1 MVKFPRQLSRCPKVR
16 LSHLGQSSLVAIA
29 LLLPNGGLLLAQEP
43 PAPTVLET
51 IRTTGLLNIA
61 IREDAVPLG
70 YRDLNND
77 WSGICLDFAAILKR
91 QVIANIQQPA
101 ILVKLFKSTL
111 FNRFDLV
118 NDQVVYLE
126 CGPNSIRPDLSYDN
140 VTFSQPFLWT
150 GTQFLIRATDKQR
163 VNPNGSLAGLKIGVL
178 RYTTNE
184 KLIQERYPGATI
196 QIFQGATGRLRGVQ
210 ALRQERIDAFASDG
224 ILLLGEA
231 LSQNLAIGQDYLIVP
246 PVPLNCEQYGLI
258 LPRQDPQW
266 IELINQTL
274 ALPEA
279 KNLNQKWLGP
289 IFPQVQKIV
298 NYCQNPTGAMP
309 SPDP

>member
-1 MVKFPRQLSRCPKVR
+1 M
-16 LSHLGQSSLVAIA
+16 AIA
-29 LLLPNGGLLLAQEP
+29 LVVFGSEP
-43 PAPTVLET
+43 PLRAEEVSPSVSILGE
-51 IRTTGLLNIA
+51 IKRTGLLKIA
-61 IREDAVPLG
+61 IREDAVPFG

-91 QVIANIQQPA
+91 QVIEKIDQPV

-126 CGPNSIRPDLSYDN
+126 CGPNSIRPDLSYSN
-140 VTFSQPFLWT
+140 ATFSQPFMWT
-150 GTQFLIRATDKQR
+150 GTQFLIRAADKSK
-163 VNPNGSLAGLKIGVL
+163 VNPNSSLAGLKIGVL

-184 KLIQERYPGATI
+184 KLIQERYPEAILT
-196 QIFQGATGRLRGVQ
+196 IFQGATGRLRGIQ

-231 LSQNLAIGQDYLIVP
+231 LSQNLAIGQDFRIVP
-246 PVPLNCEQYGLI
+246 TLPLNCEQYGMI

-266 IELINQTL
+266 IAFINETL
-274 ALPEA
+274 ALPA
-279 KNLNQKWLGP
+279 TQKLYQKWLDP
-289 IFPQVQKIV
+289 ISPQADRIG
-298 NYCQNPTGAMP
+298 NYCQPT
-309 SPDP
+309 PDPAIAPATP